1 MLGLRNDPRPFF
13 LQFHGKIYF
22 RSEDIMIYLENTTS
36 AQRIYIPLNG
46 STDGSLNPALT
57 LRSTVNLTE
66 YVPDI
71 DPDWEVTSLYVFLS
85 LRLPSGMQDGSYEYR
100 LSDGERLVSSGC
112 LILGANRNEGND
124 RQYVKDIE
132 YMQYER

>member
-1 MLGLRNDPRPFF
+1 M
-13 LQFHGKIYF
+13 
-22 RSEDIMIYLENTTS
+22 MIYLENTTS

-46 STDGSLNPALT
+46 STDGFMNPALT

-66 YVPDI
+66 YAPVI
-71 DPDWEVTSLYVFLS
+71 DPDWELTALYVRLS
-85 LRLPSGMQDGSYEYR
+85 VSLPSGMQDGSYEYR
-100 LSDGERLVSSGC
+100 LSDGDRTVSSGC
-112 LILGANRNEGND
+112 MMLGAGLKMDND

>member
-1 MLGLRNDPRPFF
+1 ML
-13 LQFHGKIYF
+13 
-22 RSEDIMIYLENTTS
+22 YLENTTS

-46 STDGSLNPALT
+46 STDGSMNPALT

-66 YVPDI
+66 YAPVI
-71 DPDWEVTSLYVFLS
+71 DPDWEMTALYVRLS
-85 LRLPSGMQDGSYEYR
+85 VSLPSGMQDGSYEYR

-112 LILGANRNEGND
+112 LILGASRNEGND